1 MSTPAEGVKFVGL
14 NGRAEEVAD
23 LSVNERWQALPSGWK
38 VFAVERNVPASAAA
52 DASSSAAPASASK
65 KHKDMFFQGPDMPS
79 DKCLRSLTQ
88 VRLQLGLGEPAPH
101 SPSAASTKKAKRAA
115 PPSDA
120 SSGDDFE
127 GDRDDD
133 DAAAKDAKDAKG
145 DQKAP
150 RRRNKKKK
158 KKAPRMMDSA
168 SYGKGSGDEDSD
180 DDEVGLDADPSVGGG
195 SGGKKRKVKKD
206 PNKPKGATSAYLYY
220 SKGARAAV
228 KAASPEMS
236 FGDIGKKI
244 GADWKALGE
253 DAKKPYEALAEAD
266 KARHAMEMQGYEAP
280 PVEYEVEK
288 KNSKKKKKDPNMPKK
303 GLSA

>member
-1 MSTPAEGVKFVGL
+1 MQSNFTFKNNWFMAETISKSKNSANPNAWAVRHAPMSTPAHGVKFVGL

-195 SGGKKRKVKKD
+195 LGREETEGEERPEQAEGCHVGVPVLQQGRARRGEGGE
-206 PNKPKGATSAYLYY
+206 P
-220 SKGARAAV
+220 
-228 KAASPEMS
+228 
-236 FGDIGKKI
+236 GDVVRGHRQ
-244 GADWKALGE
+244 E
-253 DAKKPYEALAEAD
+253 D
-266 KARHAMEMQGYEAP
+266 RR
-280 PVEYEVEK
+280 
-288 KNSKKKKKDPNMPKK
+288 
-303 GLSA
+303 